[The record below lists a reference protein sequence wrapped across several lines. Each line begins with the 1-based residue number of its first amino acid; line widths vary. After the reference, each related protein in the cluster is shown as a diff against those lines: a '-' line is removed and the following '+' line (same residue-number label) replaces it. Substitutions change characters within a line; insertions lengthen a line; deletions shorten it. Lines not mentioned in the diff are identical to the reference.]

1 VIARLAGVALDA
13 RAAARSD
20 DPLERAIASRWIA
33 GNVLAIGRAT
43 IARDVVPP
51 GARVLDV
58 RAASLLAVLGALAA
72 VPSLVDPKTLPM
84 RWRLA
89 LRALGVPVVDRP
101 IEDVLARGASVV
113 RIIAA

>member
-20 DPLERAIASRWIA
+20 DPVARAIVARWIA
-33 GNVLAIGRAT
+33 GNVLAVGRAR
-43 IARDVVPP
+43 ILREIEPP
-51 GARVLDV
+51 TARVLDV
-58 RAASLLAVLGALAA
+58 RAASLAAVLGALAA
-72 VPSLVDPKTLPM
+72 VPALVDPTTLPL

-101 IEDVLARGASVV
+101 IADVLARGASVV

>member
-1 VIARLAGVALDA
+1 MIARLAGVALDA

-20 DPLERAIASRWIA
+20 DPLERAIAARWIA
-33 GNVLAIGRAT
+33 GNVLAVGRAY
-43 IARDVVPP
+43 IARDVQPRD
-51 GARVLDV
+51 ARVMDV
-58 RAASLLAVLGALAA
+58 RAGSLTAVLGAIAA
-72 VPSLVDPKTLPM
+72 QPALVDPATLPL

-101 IEDVLARGASVV
+101 IADVLASGASVV

>member
-20 DPLERAIASRWIA
+20 DPVARALAARWIA
-33 GNVLAIGRAT
+33 GNVLAVGRAT
-43 IARDVVPP
+43 IAKEVKMQQPRVV
-51 GARVLDV
+51 DI
-58 RAASLLAVLGALAA
+58 RAQSLLGVLAALAA
-72 VPSLVDPKTLPM
+72 TPALVDPATLPL